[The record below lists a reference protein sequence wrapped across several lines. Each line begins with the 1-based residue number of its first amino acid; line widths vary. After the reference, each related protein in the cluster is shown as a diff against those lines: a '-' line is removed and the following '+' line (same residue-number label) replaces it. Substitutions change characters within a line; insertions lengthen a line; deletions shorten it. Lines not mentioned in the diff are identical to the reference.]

1 MYHSITFGNKNTWDD
16 WFLIPSSRPVFNPP
30 EAKTMFLEVP
40 GADGVLDLSTVLT
53 GDIHYGSRTGSLEF
67 IVDNGHKEW
76 FELYSDISDY
86 LHGQKMKAIL
96 EDDPSYY
103 YEGRFTVNEWKS
115 DKSHSLITIDYVVD
129 PYKIE
134 LFSGVEDWLWD
145 SFNFETGIIREYKNL
160 VVNGTLKF
168 YMEGSR
174 KPIVPSFVVAST
186 DTKGLTVTYNGTTY
200 SLKDGENR
208 VINIKMGSGTHLL
221 TFKGNGNVS
230 INYRGGRL

>member
-16 WFLIPSSRPVFNPP
+16 WFLIPSSRPVFKPP
-30 EAKTMFLEVP
+30 EAKTLFLEIP
-40 GADGVLDLSTVLT
+40 GADGVLDLSTALT
-53 GDIHYGSRTGSLEF
+53 GDMHYGSRIGSLEF

-76 FELYSDISDY
+76 FESYSDISDY

-115 DKSHSLITIDYVVD
+115 DKWHSLIVIDYVVD
-129 PYKIE
+129 PYKLE
-134 LFSGVEDWLWD
+134 LFSGIEDWIWD

-160 VVNGTLKF
+160 VIDGVLNF

-174 KPIVPSFVVAST
+174 KPIVPSFIVASS
-186 DTKGLTVTYNGTTY
+186 DGKGVTVTYNGATY
-200 SLKDGENR
+200 DLKDGESR
-208 VINIKMGSGTHLL
+208 IINIKLGQGIHLL
-221 TFKGNGNVS
+221 TFKGNATVS

>member
-30 EAKTMFLEVP
+30 EAKTLFLEIP
-40 GADGVLDLSTVLT
+40 GADGVIDLSTALT
-53 GDIHYGSRTGSLEF
+53 GDVRYGSRTGSLEF

-76 FELYSDISDY
+76 FELYSDIADY

-115 DKSHSLITIDYVVD
+115 DKLHSLITIDYVVD
-129 PYKIE
+129 PYKLE
-134 LFSGVEDWLWD
+134 LFSGIENWLWD

-160 VVNGTLKF
+160 SVDGTLNF
-168 YMEGSR
+168 YIEGSR
-174 KPIVPSFVVAST
+174 KPIVPTFIVSSSNGKGITVV
-186 DTKGLTVTYNGTTY
+186 YNGTSY
-200 SLKDGENR
+200 PLKDGENR
-208 VINIKMGSGTHLL
+208 VINIKLGQGTQLL